1 MCETYKIPKKE
12 VVPKKKL
19 EKEKQHNEEETPL
32 TVTT

>member
-12 VVPKKKL
+12 AVPNKKL
-19 EKEKQHNEEETPL
+19 EEEKQHNQEETPL